1 MLDEIQQR
9 QSRLIRRHRPV
20 EVRQAAGMFGKAL
33 LHEGQNFARDFIG
46 RKTDWRPDLAR
57 TALAETLAI
66 FRVEVPRPA
75 HRLVAVH
82 QHIMLAP
89 HFAVE
94 EFHAELLAPFRMGGE
109 FLARRK
115 EMAVGANLQFHP
127 QSLSRILERL
137 LHAPFARLNHDELLR
152 TQPTDDCGQFFGERA
167 GVERVIQRPVMNNE
181 TALAQRVTEVP
192 HRREE
197 QRNARLV
204 RPDVR

>member
-89 HFAVE
+89 H
-94 EFHAELLAPFRMGGE
+94 
-109 FLARRK
+109 
-115 EMAVGANLQFHP
+115 Q
-127 QSLSRILERL
+127 Q
-137 LHAPFARLNHDELLR
+137 
-152 TQPTDDCGQFFGERA
+152 Q
-167 GVERVIQRPVMNNE
+167 
-181 TALAQRVTEVP
+181 
-192 HRREE
+192 
-197 QRNARLV
+197 
-204 RPDVR
+204 